1 VRDLAWVVGQFV
13 FQHGSTMVNNP
24 NPGIGAFLWEYSYN
38 RMKLAQLL
46 GRHGVFS
53 HYCANAMRLRVHLKV
68 LEYTLLEYAYGTP
81 RIVMGLMG
89 SKVYMCNNRYG
100 AVSHHTYTLRSIQ
113 IFTRQ
118 TAARRSVCTRV
129 KTTAVSAQQLG
140 HLQPVIAV
148 LPQECTGHPASSSPP
163 TTVLAR
169 GRGQSPCSDC

>member
-1 VRDLAWVVGQFV
+1 
-13 FQHGSTMVNNP
+13 
-24 NPGIGAFLWEYSYN
+24 
-38 RMKLAQLL
+38 
-46 GRHGVFS
+46 
-53 HYCANAMRLRVHLKV
+53 MRLRVHLKV

-148 LPQECTGHPASSSPP
+148 LPQERATLHL
-163 TTVLAR
+163 LAR
-169 GRGQSPCSDC
+169 LPPFSLGGGVNPRVRIVDQC